1 MIGGCDFTRAGN
13 AGAPCVQGVLDHQA
27 DLPARMDTV
36 LTQIADAA
44 RTAGRL
50 PEDVTLV
57 AVSKTVGR
65 PAVDEAFALGL
76 RRFGENRVQDAQRKF
91 AEPLPAGGQLHLIG
105 QLQSNK
111 TKSAVALFD
120 VIESVYRPSL
130 IEALEKEAARRGQP
144 YPVLLQV
151 NIAREP
157 QKAGCDPD
165 HAPQLMERLVSSSW
179 LQPHGLMT
187 MAPLVVDPEDVRPVF
202 AQLRTLRD
210 ALRRLHPDVELQ
222 TLSMGM
228 SNDFRVAI
236 EEGATSVRIGRAIFG
251 E

>member
-1 MIGGCDFTRAGN
+1 MGGSEFTRAGDT
-13 AGAPCVQGVLDHQA
+13 GVPHVQGVLDDPT
-27 DLPARMDTV
+27 DLPTRIEIV
-36 LTQIADAA
+36 CTQMADAA
-44 RTAGRL
+44 HAAGRL

-65 PAVDEAFALGL
+65 LVVDEAFALGL

-111 TKSAVALFD
+111 VKPAVTLFD
-120 VIESVYRPSL
+120 VIEAVDRPSL
-130 IEALEKEAARRGQP
+130 IEALEKEAGRRGQP
-144 YPVLLQV
+144 CPVLLQV
-151 NIAREP
+151 NLAREP

-165 HAPQLMERLVSSSW
+165 HASQLMERLVVSPW
-179 LQPHGLMT
+179 LQPQGLMT

-202 AQLRTLRD
+202 AQLRTLLD
-210 ALRRLHPDVELQ
+210 ALQRRHPDVEFQ

>member
-1 MIGGCDFTRAGN
+1 MGGCGFTRADN
-13 AGAPCVQGVLDHQA
+13 TGAPCMLDHHA
-27 DLPARMDTV
+27 DLPTRIDTV
-36 LTQIADAA
+36 LTRIADAA

-65 PAVDEAFALGL
+65 AAVDEAFALGL

-91 AEPLPAGGQLHLIG
+91 AEQLPAGGQLHLIG

-111 TKSAVALFD
+111 VKPAVALFD
-120 VIESVYRPSL
+120 VIESVDRPSL

-144 YPVLLQV
+144 CPVLLQV

-165 HAPQLMERLVSSSW
+165 HVPQLMERLVASPW
-179 LQPHGLMT
+179 LQPQGLMT

-202 AQLRTLRD
+202 AQLRTLRE
-210 ALRRLHPDVELQ
+210 ALRRRHPDVEFQ

-236 EEGATSVRIGRAIFG
+236 EEGATAVRIGRAIFG